1 MLCLMVQMSQHM
13 YIQSNPVRAVDAER
27 GLGGAWLVIQPP
39 IWSPKQ
45 KKKND
50 NIFYH
55 SSAHKSPAVTCSL
68 CNLLYI
74 YFWHGAIFYFIFS
87 PIRRVYLSGGSL
99 ELFGDDDR
107 SYLQKRRAVEET
119 FGELV
124 RRDSFPIINNNP
136 PHFLFRLSDVCIS
149 FVFFNWRS
157 LIKPSP

>member
-1 MLCLMVQMSQHM
+1 MFNGANVSTHVHS
-13 YIQSNPVRAVDAER
+13 IESRTSSRR
-27 GLGGAWLVIQPP
+27 GARPGRRLVGDPASDLI
-39 IWSPKQ
+39 SKA

-55 SSAHKSPAVTCSL
+55 SSAHKSHAVTCSL

-119 FGELV
+119 FRELV

>member
-1 MLCLMVQMSQHM
+1 MFNGANVWTHVHS
-13 YIQSNPVRAVDAER
+13 IESRTSSRR
-27 GLGGAWLVIQPP
+27 GARPGRRLVGDPASDLI
-39 IWSPKQ
+39 SKAK

>member
-1 MLCLMVQMSQHM
+1 MFNGANVWTHVHS
-13 YIQSNPVRAVDAER
+13 IESRTSSRR
-27 GLGGAWLVIQPP
+27 GARPGRRLVGDPAFDLI
-39 IWSPKQ
+39 SKA
-45 KKKND
+45 KKND

-74 YFWHGAIFYFIFS
+74 YFWHGAIFNFIFS

>member
-27 GLGGAWLVIQPP
+27 GLVGDPASDLI
-39 IWSPKQ
+39 SKA
-45 KKKND
+45 KKND

>member
-1 MLCLMVQMSQHM
+1 MFNGANVSTHVHS
-13 YIQSNPVRAVDAER
+13 IESRTSSRR
-27 GLGGAWLVIQPP
+27 GARPGRRLVGDPASDLI
-39 IWSPKQ
+39 SKAK

>member
-1 MLCLMVQMSQHM
+1 MLCLMVQMSEHM

-27 GLGGAWLVIQPP
+27 GLVGDPASDLI
-39 IWSPKQ
+39 SKA
-45 KKKND
+45 KKND

-55 SSAHKSPAVTCSL
+55 SSAHKSHAVTCSL